1 MFFRQIIYFFYIV
14 FNVQNFKFRSQS
26 EKDTLLSHWNTESC
40 SFNYMG
46 TLISNNF
53 DYLISVGLV
62 CVFIALIR
70 EMFCGDRDH
79 VSKNFLLCST
89 NRFLLLY

>member
-1 MFFRQIIYFFYIV
+1 M

-26 EKDTLLSHWNTESC
+26 EKDTLLSHWNTESW
-40 SFNYMG
+40 SSNYMG

-62 CVFIALIR
+62 CVFIALIQ

-79 VSKNFLLCST
+79 VSKNVSNSVVLIGSYYCTDQFLQSAH
-89 NRFLLLY
+89 